1 MNSVINVDLT
11 EIITMNP
18 EVYPYPT
25 AEEHLESVCDEPFLV
40 DTKLEELLPRFK
52 GYADDNFGCQIEFHT
67 LCTIEG
73 HTSIQLKLRH
83 FLGKLEAETTFSL
96 VHTKGLANLL
106 KETVKMVGNMVAP
119 LIDFKHN
126 QAKTVIA
133 NSNMCMQ
140 HVDVHRYIRQ

>member
-11 EIITMNP
+11 EIIIVNP
-18 EVYPYPT
+18 EVYPYPM
-25 AEEHLESVCDEPFLV
+25 AKELLESVCDEPFLV

-52 GYADDNFGCQIEFHT
+52 WYADDNFGCQIEFHT

-73 HTSIQLKLRH
+73 HTSIQLTLRH

-106 KETVKMVGNMVAP
+106 KAVAAWLP
-119 LIDFKHN
+119 LPYPVCKQCN
-126 QAKTVIA
+126 Q
-133 NSNMCMQ
+133 Q
-140 HVDVHRYIRQ
+140 HKYLKCP